1 MQWTNGR
8 SRWQVYVINHQRVL
22 VNKKQNKTK
31 QKAKKMLKDLLEAI
45 YTGKIK
51 DVNFSS
57 WKYNIEGG
65 AVEQIPLV
73 NNVVGSDYMFC

>member
-1 MQWTNGR
+1 
-8 SRWQVYVINHQRVL
+8 
-22 VNKKQNKTK
+22 
-31 QKAKKMLKDLLEAI
+31 MLKDLLEAI

>member
-1 MQWTNGR
+1 MVEVGDKFMWLITNVC
-8 SRWQVYVINHQRVL
+8 SL
-22 VNKKQNKTK
+22 TKKTKQNKT
-31 QKAKKMLKDLLEAI
+31 KAKKMLKDLLEAI

-73 NNVVGSDYMFC
+73 NNAVGSDYMFC